1 MLLGPPKSAGAASD
15 RTERWVGRAASPVD
29 AAKDGF
35 HDQTIRM
42 VVHVSIGGSAVRI
55 RLSNAFGEAPLTI
68 GHVTVGLARSTT
80 TSFAVANS
88 LREVTFAGSGITIV
102 PQAAALVERTPQ
114 MNRRMNV
121 RANRRRG
128 NEQSRWASCAYQ
140 EHGSK

>member
-1 MLLGPPKSAGAASD
+1 
-15 RTERWVGRAASPVD
+15 
-29 AAKDGF
+29 
-35 HDQTIRM
+35 IRM

-55 RLSNAFGEAPLTI
+55 RLSNGFGEAPLTI

-88 LREVTFAGSGITIV
+88 LREVTFAGSSGITIV

-128 NEQSRWASCAYQ
+128 NEQSR
-140 EHGSK
+140 